1 MRFVLIVGFLA
12 FVQVVIPFRFAYSQG
27 TTDKRLPNIVLIVAD
42 DLGYGDVG
50 CYGQKKIK
58 TPNIDALAAN
68 GMKFTQFYAGTSVC
82 APSRA
87 SLLTGLHTGHTA
99 VRGNRE
105 LKPEGQFPLPSN
117 AFTIAEL
124 LKKSGYV
131 TGDFGKWGL
140 GPVGST
146 GDPLNQGF
154 DQFFGYNCQR
164 QSHNYYPDHLW
175 DQDKQ
180 VKYDGNTTNNF
191 QVYAPEAIQKKAL
204 EFIAGNAAKPF
215 FLYLSY
221 TLPHAALQ
229 IKDTALFTEYKMAFN
244 EQPVAVKTPWTGEGY
259 APQPYPRAAYATMV
273 STLDRYVGEVISEL
287 KNRGLDQNTIIIFT
301 SDNGPH
307 REGGNDPDFFNSN
320 AGLRGYKRAL
330 YEGGIRS
337 PLIVSW
343 LPTIKKGS
351 TSQHIGAFW
360 DLMPTFAGITNYKLK
375 EYTDGVSFL
384 PELQG
389 KKQPAH
395 EFLYWEFHEE
405 GGRQAIRMDQ
415 WKGVRQGVLNDP
427 NSPIEL
433 FDLKK
438 DPGEKSDLAKRFP
451 EIIKSMRIVMDQ
463 QHVENDNFPLTKKKN
478 DETGNP

>member
-1 MRFVLIVGFLA
+1 MRFGLIRGLLA
-12 FVQVVIPFRFAYSQG
+12 LVCFGYSFSFMYAQDG
-27 TTDKRLPNIVLIVAD
+27 TGNRLPNIVLIVAD
-42 DLGYGDVG
+42 DLGNGDLG

-58 TPNIDALAAN
+58 TPNIDALASN
-68 GMKFTQFYAGTSVC
+68 GMKFSRFYAGTSVC

-99 VRGNRE
+99 VRGNKE
-105 LKPEGQFPLPSN
+105 LQPEGQFPLPSN

-146 GDPLNQGF
+146 GDPLKQGF
-154 DQFFGYNCQR
+154 DSFFGYNCQR

-175 DQDKQ
+175 DQDRQ
-180 VKYDGNTTNNF
+180 VKFAGNSLNNF
-191 QVYAPEAIQKKAL
+191 NVYAPDVIQEKAL
-204 EFIAGNAAKPF
+204 EFIARNAAKPF

-229 IKDTALFTEYKMAFN
+229 VKDTATFDRYKANF
-244 EQPVAVKTPWTGEGY
+244 PVAVKTPWTGEGY

-273 STLDRYVGEVISEL
+273 TTLDRYVGEVVNEL
-287 KNRGLDQNTIIIFT
+287 KRRGLDQHTIIMFT

-320 AGLRGYKRAL
+320 MGFRGYKRDL
-330 YEGGIRS
+330 YEGGIRT

-343 LPTIKKGS
+343 LPVIKKGS

-360 DLMPTFAGITNYKLK
+360 DILPTIAELTNYKLN

-384 PELQG
+384 PELIAR
-389 KKQPAH
+389 KQPEH
-395 EFLYWEFHEE
+395 EFLYWEFHEG
-405 GGRQAIRMDQ
+405 GGRQALRMDQ
-415 WKGVRQGVLNDP
+415 WKGVRQNVLNDP
-427 NSPIEL
+427 NPPIEL
-433 FDLKK
+433 YDLKR
-438 DPGEKSDLAKRFP
+438 DPAEKTNLAKKFP
-451 EIIKSMRIVMDQ
+451 EIVNRMRVVIDQ
-463 QHVENDNFPLTKKKN
+463 QHVENDDFPLTKKK
-478 DETGNP
+478 E

>member
-1 MRFVLIVGFLA
+1 MRFVLIAGLFA
-12 FVQVVIPFRFAYSQG
+12 FVQLTVFLNFIYGQVG
-27 TTDKRLPNIVLIVAD
+27 TGKRLPNIVLIVAD
-42 DLGYGDVG
+42 DLGNGDLG

-58 TPNIDALAAN
+58 TPNIDALASN
-68 GMKFTQFYAGTSVC
+68 GMKFSRFYAGTSVC

-99 VRGNRE
+99 VRGNKE

-146 GDPLNQGF
+146 GDPLKQGF
-154 DQFFGYNCQR
+154 DRFFGYNCQR

-175 DQDKQ
+175 EQDRQ
-180 VKYDGNTTNNF
+180 VKFGGNTINEF
-191 QVYAPEAIQKKAL
+191 QVYAPDVIQHKAL

-229 IKDTALFTEYKMAFN
+229 VKDTALFTQYKTAFH
-244 EQPVAVKTPWTGEGY
+244 ETPVPVKTPWTGEGY

-273 STLDRYVGEVISEL
+273 TTLDRYVGEIVSEL

-320 AGLRGYKRAL
+320 MGLRGFKRDL
-330 YEGGIRS
+330 YEGGIRT

-343 LPTIKKGS
+343 LPEIKRGS
-351 TSQHIGAFW
+351 TSEHIAAFW
-360 DLMPTFAGITNYKLK
+360 DLMPTFAEITNYKLN
-375 EYTDGVSFL
+375 EYTDGVSLL
-384 PELQG
+384 PELTAG
-389 KKQPAH
+389 KQPVH
-395 EFLYWEFHEE
+395 EFLYWEFHEG
-405 GGRQAIRMDQ
+405 GGRQALRMDQ
-415 WKGVRQGVLNDP
+415 WKGVRQNVLSDP

-433 FDLKK
+433 YDLKN
-438 DPGEKSDLAKRFP
+438 DPAEKSNLAKKFP
-451 EIIKSMRIVMDQ
+451 EIIKRMRIVMDQ
-463 QHVENDNFPLTKKKN
+463 QHVENDDFPLTKKKN

>member
-12 FVQVVIPFRFAYSQG
+12 CVQVVIPFRFAYSQG

-42 DLGYGDVG
+42 DLGYGDLG

-180 VKYDGNTTNNF
+180 VKYDGNTINNF

-204 EFIAGNAAKPF
+204 EYIAGNAAKPF

-478 DETGNP
+478 DETGNR